1 MPWRLPPAAVASKAE
16 KDPDGAIR
24 AVAAAC
30 RALIAHDVMLAIYED
45 RRPAV
50 LIPRQ
55 PRGARVTAGA
65 VVNRA
70 KATAREATAA
80 YLRQHYQCKARFSRI
95 PTADPEVTHHW
106 MHTLGVAFLTDEEY
120 RLMFRA
126 RFGLLPLNAH
136 RQRANRAA
144 RCCAYCRANGTA
156 PIETLTHVFSVCPRY
171 RNIMRMRHD
180 DIAAL
185 VLAAVIT
192 AREAA
197 EGVKGRYEV
206 RREVTLGQATAGGVA
221 DEHLDL
227 RPDAFI
233 HDRHT
238 GSTTPVEFTVPDDA
252 GITTAVRNKHDKYG
266 GILRAAT
273 PALPT
278 RKFDPLVVFAIGA
291 WGTVHPSTTNA
302 LIRLGIQPHA
312 VTATLRKVVKIAIRY
327 AAMIARRR
335 FAAEGRSF

>member
-1 MPWRLPPAAVASKAE
+1 
-16 KDPDGAIR
+16 
-24 AVAAAC
+24 
-30 RALIAHDVMLAIYED
+30 
-45 RRPAV
+45 
-50 LIPRQ
+50 
-55 PRGARVTAGA
+55 
-65 VVNRA
+65 
-70 KATAREATAA
+70 
-80 YLRQHYQCKARFSRI
+80 
-95 PTADPEVTHHW
+95 
-106 MHTLGVAFLTDEEY
+106 
-120 RLMFRA
+120 
-126 RFGLLPLNAH
+126 
-136 RQRANRAA
+136 
-144 RCCAYCRANGTA
+144 
-156 PIETLTHVFSVCPRY
+156 
-171 RNIMRMRHD
+171 MRMRHD

-266 GILRAAT
+266 SILRAAT